1 MRVARFKRFVR
12 RATTLPGVPQ
22 ARHVT
27 ERAVAPYLRA
37 DLSSLHRDLVN
48 ALERLGDIERR
59 LDAIEE
65 NMPAVLNAIVSTNG
79 NARITQ
85 RELTSVRAE
94 LADVRATLDAT
105 CGPADSA
112 VSEPA

>member
-37 DLSSLHRDLVN
+37 DLRSLHRDLVD
-48 ALERLGDIERR
+48 ALDRLGRIEQR

-79 NARITQ
+79 NARLTQ
-85 RELTSVRAE
+85 RELTSLRAE
-94 LADVRATLDAT
+94 LADVRAALAAS
-105 CGPADSA
+105 GPAVGSA
-112 VSEPA
+112 VTEPA